1 MLPVIGDQN
10 CRTSVF
16 KIIQKKV
23 YSLLRDG
30 LISHVKDMKQNFKPE
45 SLKLFQRV
53 LLRVG
58 ISVLLLLAEF
68 QAKPLAT

>member
-1 MLPVIGDQN
+1 MRVKMLPVIGDQN

-30 LISHVKDMKQNFKPE
+30 LIFHIKAKLQTEDFQNPRKI
-45 SLKLFQRV
+45 
-53 LLRVG
+53 G
-58 ISVLLLLAEF
+58 ILEEF
-68 QAKPLAT
+68 QTEQLEDML